1 MLAPKP
7 QPVLRTSA
15 TMYALFGG
23 ISGAVFMLATLVTI
37 TKEPTFWFPTAI
49 TGGILIAFLSWMATT
64 SLTLAS
70 ESIHYRS
77 LFVRKN
83 VQLSDIVKVAFI
95 VGFSSF
101 KPHQRLVLTIRKH
114 SGVSEVTINMGLF
127 DRGEIRR
134 WVDALNARLS

>member
-1 MLAPKP
+1 M
-7 QPVLRTSA
+7 
-15 TMYALFGG
+15 
-23 ISGAVFMLATLVTI
+23 
-37 TKEPTFWFPTAI
+37 
-49 TGGILIAFLSWMATT
+49 GGILIAFLSWMAMT

-77 LFVRKN
+77 LFVRKD